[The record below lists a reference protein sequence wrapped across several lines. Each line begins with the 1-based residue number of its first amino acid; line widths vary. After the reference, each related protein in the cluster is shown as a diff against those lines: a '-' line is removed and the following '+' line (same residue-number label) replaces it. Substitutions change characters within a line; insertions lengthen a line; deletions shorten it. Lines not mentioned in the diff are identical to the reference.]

1 VAETI
6 AGLALLAHDRNI
18 HDITLAY
25 TFFKTEEEEEEA
37 AAAAAD
43 SRPSGVRL
51 HGPGVLPAGL
61 GATVPQAQ
69 TAAVAVA
76 AAAPVAPPAATG
88 TPATAR

>member
-1 VAETI
+1 MAETI

-25 TFFKTEEEEEEA
+25 TFFKTEEEEEE